1 MSAEVIKGMFGQMGQ
16 TAQGPMSTMPPVMR
30 RGAVGPL
37 VGDLQRRLNAI
48 GYKLTVDN
56 QFGPKTEAAVK
67 GFQLAAGVPQTGIV
81 DNATWTEL
89 FRRTAAAIAID
100 PALVADV
107 PSVPSSANPFIAS
120 VQQTP
125 IVKFFLEA
133 PLWQKALMAGG
144 ALALGYLLVS
154 WLTQGSALRGYERAL
169 NAEPKCPRNA
179 PPREVPED
187 AKIVE
192 AA

>member
-1 MSAEVIKGMFGQMGQ
+1 MSAEVIKGMFGQMGA
-16 TAQGPMSTMPPVMR
+16 TAQGPASTMPATLR

-48 GYKLTVDN
+48 GYKLTDDN

-67 GFQLAAGVPQTGIV
+67 GFQLATGVPQTGIV

-154 WLTQGSALRGYERAL
+154 WLTAGSALRGYEKAL
-169 NAEPKCPRNA
+169 NAEPKCPRNT